1 MGKIETWWRFLS
13 ICLSFFLCTGIIL
26 DLFIYLGNTMIY
38 LNLQVKEWMILKN
51 DLSHILIILMET
63 TS

>member
-1 MGKIETWWRFLS
+1 
-13 ICLSFFLCTGIIL
+13 
-26 DLFIYLGNTMIY
+26 MIY

-63 TS
+63 T